1 MADTTASGVQ
11 MPDTD
16 YRYQGMTDA
25 FIARNNAAADALS
38 KLSTDSL
45 GVMSG
50 QLIGLGAIHQQWLG
64 SFAQTQPA
72 ITANTI
78 ASLNASSADSILNF
92 IKIGAAL
99 ANSASPP
106 IPGYQNLGPLYPGGF
121 GGGGGGTTAKPTGT

>member
-1 MADTTASGVQ
+1 

-16 YRYQGMTDA
+16 YRYQAMTDS
-25 FIARNNAAADALS
+25 FIARSNSTSDALA
-38 KLSTDSL
+38 KLSTDTL
-45 GVMSG
+45 GVLSG

-78 ASLNASSADSILNF
+78 ASLNASAADSILNY

-106 IPGYQNLGPLYPGGF
+106 IPGYQNLGPMYPGGF
-121 GGGGGGTTAKPTGT
+121 PGNGGTATKTTTT